1 MRMSKMGMPLNG
13 HVCRE
18 EHEMSEKPSADSTL
32 SFSERIERLEQ
43 RGKRFVE
50 LVAIKKAEISA
61 AEPSLDETTLNERA
75 EEAAGEQLAKE

>member
-1 MRMSKMGMPLNG
+1 
-13 HVCRE
+13 
-18 EHEMSEKPSADSTL
+18 MSEKLSADSTL
-32 SFSERIERLEQ
+32 SFAERIERLEQ

-50 LVAIKKAEISA
+50 LVAIKKAEILA

>member
-1 MRMSKMGMPLNG
+1 MMGRNG
-13 HVCRE
+13 HVYRE
-18 EHEMSEKPSADSTL
+18 EHEMSEKLSADSTL
-32 SFSERIERLEQ
+32 SFAERIERLEQ

-75 EEAAGEQLAKE
+75 EAAAGEQLAKE